1 MTSCVAFSMQAVFCR
16 TLLSWKTWIEK
27 EALPFIFWTADKHPP
42 SCLYCKS
49 HYAPQRPPTNLP
61 STNTSYCDT
70 LIITSCIQPIP
81 SHEYVMPQNESYS
94 HSRRPA
100 VNKYSLSI
108 THCPEKKYWKPTEA
122 GRRAGP
128 SQQEE
133 WKLLYFIFKKV
144 KFKSHHT
151 VPIIPS
157 MPNKTRAPENWQTH
171 RQNQSG

>member
-1 MTSCVAFSMQAVFCR
+1 M
-16 TLLSWKTWIEK
+16 
-27 EALPFIFWTADKHPP
+27 EALHFSFWTADKHTP

-100 VNKYSLSI
+100 VNKYNLSI
-108 THCPEKKYWKPTEA
+108 THCPVKNYWKPTEA
-122 GRRAGP
+122 GRLSLANCKSGNYYTLSLKKGNLTAVP
-128 SQQEE
+128 MSQ
-133 WKLLYFIFKKV
+133 LCHLC
-144 KFKSHHT
+144 
-151 VPIIPS
+151 
-157 MPNKTRAPENWQTH
+157 QTSPDH
-171 RQNQSG
+171 LRTDRFSEK

>member
-1 MTSCVAFSMQAVFCR
+1 M
-16 TLLSWKTWIEK
+16 LLIFKQYSSSFQSKLYPAGQHFAGRPVRVWSEK
-27 EALPFIFWTADKHPP
+27 EAQPFSFWTADKHPP

-100 VNKYSLSI
+100 VNKYNLSI
-108 THCPEKKYWKPTEA
+108 TDCP
-122 GRRAGP
+122 
-128 SQQEE
+128 
-133 WKLLYFIFKKV
+133 V
-144 KFKSHHT
+144 K
-151 VPIIPS
+151 
-157 MPNKTRAPENWQTH
+157 N
-171 RQNQSG
+171 